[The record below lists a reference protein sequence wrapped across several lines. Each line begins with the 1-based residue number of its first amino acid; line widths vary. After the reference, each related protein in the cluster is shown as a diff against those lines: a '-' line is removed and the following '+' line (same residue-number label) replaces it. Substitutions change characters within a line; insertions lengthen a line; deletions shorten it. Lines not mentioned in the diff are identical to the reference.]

1 MARLFAQTRLLTA
14 GLAAAALV
22 GASGTLIA
30 GDSPSQPELE
40 AETKAKRLTKGE
52 KRLAK
57 LLEGRKAGEPVSCIR
72 TPPSQRVETI
82 EGAAYVYGQGTTIW
96 VQRTS
101 APDQID
107 DTDALVVN
115 RFSGSQLCRFDLA
128 TTVDRFNGFF
138 TGAVFFEDFVPYT
151 RVKPASEEG

>member
-1 MARLFAQTRLLTA
+1 MARPFANTRFLTA

-22 GASGTLIA
+22 GATGVLAQSDT
-30 GDSPSQPELE
+30 SSQPDLE
-40 AETKAKRLTKGE
+40 AGTAAKPMTKGE

-57 LLEGRKAGEPVSCIR
+57 LLEGREAGEPVSCIR
-72 TPPSQRVETI
+72 TTPSQRVETI
-82 EGAAYVYGQGTTIW
+82 EGAAYVYGQGNTIW

-101 APDQID
+101 APDRID
-107 DTDALVVN
+107 DTDALIVN
-115 RFSGSQLCRFDLA
+115 RFSGSQLCRFDIT

-151 RVKPASEEG
+151 RVKSAPGEG